1 MGGSQDKV
9 EAPISHAKIQ
19 TILNE
24 LQECLETHENHLNGK
39 GFIMGELDYASFG
52 DLKDEVLK
60 EIPQG
65 AQMGITGQLNYFHRG
80 NGNLPLH

>member
-39 GFIMGELDYASFG
+39 GFIMGDLDHASFG

-60 EIPQG
+60 EIP
-65 AQMGITGQLNYFHRG
+65 
-80 NGNLPLH
+80 